1 MSQELE
7 RLKTRLLKSETTNHD
22 FTTVINL
29 CEVMRIVG
37 GYEQLMN
44 MSIPAMNMVIEYIRW
59 VNEQEKKQAEKIKRK

>member
-7 RLKTRLLKSETTNHD
+7 RLKKRLLRSGPSSD

-44 MSIPAMNMVIEYIRW
+44 MSIPAMNTVLEYIQW
-59 VNEQEKKQAEKIKRK
+59 VNEQERKQVEKAKRK